1 MDGSQERPGNRA
13 VRVRVAAA
21 RDHVAEPLLEARRL
35 GRHLQP
41 DPGREQRE
49 PHVGPVDP
57 TGPTRLHDEVLELLP
72 PSRSTTDA
80 TAFST
85 AGPGSVPRT
94 TAAVASVIARHA
106 VRHRS
111 SACVIDDSSGASSWS
126 TSGRVARKA
135 PSGAQY
141 ITDPLP
147 AETSGPRSAT
157 YRAAASGSPSRMRRN
172 THS

>member
-1 MDGSQERPGNRA
+1 MSGPSIRRARPA
-13 VRVRVAAA
+13 S
-21 RDHVAEPLLEARRL
+21 
-35 GRHLQP
+35 
-41 DPGREQRE
+41 
-49 PHVGPVDP
+49 
-57 TGPTRLHDEVLELLP
+57 TTRYSSSSP

-94 TAAVASVIARHA
+94 IAAVASVIARHA

-111 SACVIDDSSGASSWS
+111 SACVIDDSSGASSCS

-135 PSGAQY
+135 PSGGQY

-147 AETSGPRSAT
+147 AETSGPRSAM

-172 THS
+172 THLVRFPTSGGSVANHSR